1 MKASTRHLSTLFS
14 LSEKQFIALEMHSV
28 INIINVIFHQ
38 IQSLKPLDQTGTHI
52 LKLRELYSDFL
63 KDLLQSGILDGKK
76 IRHFEEATFAS
87 IADISSKYKNEI
99 QIEDIEELLKDI
111 FHVLELR
118 KNEQEAVKGKTFKS
132 LEITPEEIRTE
143 LLDFLHVVE
152 KNSLGSYSIV
162 KKVTEQTS
170 KDYLVRFQIHGERH
184 IKMNFPLLLKDVFR
198 DLIGN
203 ARKYTPPGGSIFI
216 DFTVSQEKIRF
227 VVEDTGVGIPE
238 NEIDRV
244 FHYGYRASNV
254 RNRATMGGGFGLTKA
269 LYVTT
274 QCSGNLWVDSVLNKG
289 TKITLEV
296 PLSKN
301 FTS

>member
-28 INIINVIFHQ
+28 INVINVIFHQ

-111 FHVLELR
+111 FHVLQLR
-118 KNEQEAVKGKTFKS
+118 KNEQEAVKGKTFKC
-132 LEITPEEIRTE
+132 LELSPEELRAE
-143 LLDFLHVVE
+143 LLDFLHIVE

-170 KDYLVRFQIHGERH
+170 KDYLVRFQIHGESH
-184 IKMNFPLLLKDVFR
+184 LKMKFPLLLKDVFR

-216 DFTVSQEKIRF
+216 DFTVNQEKIRF

-274 QCSGNLWVDSVLNKG
+274 QCSGNLWIDSVLNKG

-296 PLSKN
+296 PLSKD